1 LKDVSANAWPGR
13 SVVSTAPAITGT
25 VIALMKSRRRIAF
38 TKAQDH
44 ANSASNYSRDLR
56 PAKWGLGVILHG
68 SNPMSLMSA
77 LGH

>member
-1 LKDVSANAWPGR
+1 
-13 SVVSTAPAITGT
+13 
-25 VIALMKSRRRIAF
+25 MKSRRRIAF